1 MAGVWPQESHAMEAQ
16 EAHRLIARAVGGDPD
31 ALTDLLTEFGP
42 RLEAALHFG
51 RRWRT
56 VIDVA
61 DVMQVT
67 YLEAFIRITRFDPNA
82 GSFLRWLRTIAANN
96 LRDAI
101 RGLSGRNRPP
111 PERRITMDANA
122 DSVVELFDLLNAT
135 TTTPSR
141 VTGKNEIHL
150 LIRAAVARLPADY
163 RTVIQ
168 KYDLEGGSITE
179 VAAALNRSKG
189 AIHMLR
195 ARAHDQLRTML
206 GAESLFF
213 ESRA

>member
-1 MAGVWPQESHAMEAQ
+1 MDPQDVS
-16 EAHRLIARAVGGDPD
+16 RLVLRAVGTDAD
-31 ALTDLLTEFGP
+31 ALTELLTEFGP
-42 RLEAALHFG
+42 RLEASLHIG
-51 RRWRT
+51 RRWQPM
-56 VIDVA
+56 IDLA

-67 YLEAFIRITRFDPNA
+67 YLEAFIQITRFDPNG

-111 PERRITMDANA
+111 PERRISMDANT

-141 VTGKNEIHL
+141 VSGKNEIHT
-150 LIRAAVARLPADY
+150 LIQAAVARLPADY

-168 KYDLEGGSITE
+168 KYDLECGTIAD

-206 GAESLFF
+206 GAETQFF
-213 ESRA
+213 ETRA

>member
-1 MAGVWPQESHAMEAQ
+1 MDPQNAN
-16 EAHRLIARAVGGDPD
+16 RLVIRAVGGDAD
-31 ALTDLLTEFGP
+31 ALTELLTEFGP
-42 RLEAALHFG
+42 RLEASLHIG
-51 RRWRT
+51 SRWRP

-67 YLEAFIRITRFDPNA
+67 YLEAFIRITRFDPNG

-101 RGLSGRNRPP
+101 RGLTGCNRPP
-111 PERRITMDANA
+111 PERRISMDANT
-122 DSVVELFDLLNAT
+122 DSVVELFDLLNAS

-141 VTGKNEIHL
+141 VCGKNEIHS
-150 LIRAAVARLPADY
+150 LIRAAVGRLPEDY
-163 RTVIQ
+163 CSVIK

-179 VAAALNRSKG
+179 VASALNRSKG

-206 GAESLFF
+206 GTETMFF
-213 ESRA
+213 

>member
-1 MAGVWPQESHAMEAQ
+1 MDVQEVN
-16 EAHRLIARAVGGDPD
+16 RLIKRAVGGDPD
-31 ALTDLLTEFGP
+31 ALTDLLSEFGP
-42 RLEAALHFG
+42 RLEAALHLG
-51 RRWRT
+51 RKWRA

-67 YLEAFIRITRFDPNA
+67 YLEAFIRITKFDPNG

-101 RGLSGRNRPP
+101 RGLSGGNRPP
-111 PERRITMDANA
+111 PERRIFMDANT

-141 VTGKNEIHL
+141 VSGKNEIHS
-150 LIRAAVARLPADY
+150 LIRAAVGRLPEDY
-163 RTVIQ
+163 RVVIQ
-168 KYDLEGGSITE
+168 KYDLDGGSISD
-179 VAAALNRSKG
+179 VATSLKRSKG

-206 GAESLFF
+206 GAETLYF
-213 ESRA
+213 ETRA

>member
-1 MAGVWPQESHAMEAQ
+1 MDAQ
-16 EAHRLIARAVGGDPD
+16 DLDRHINRAVSGDAD

-42 RLEAALHFG
+42 RLEASLQIG
-51 RRWRT
+51 RRWRPL
-56 VIDVA
+56 IDVA

-67 YLEAFIRITRFDPNA
+67 YLEAFIRITQFDPGG

-101 RGLSGRNRPP
+101 RGLSGTHRPP
-111 PERRITMDANA
+111 QERRIAFNGDT

-141 VTGKNEIHL
+141 VSGKNEIHA
-150 LIRAAVARLPADY
+150 LIRAAVERLPTDY
-163 RTVIQ
+163 RTVIR

-179 VAAALNRSKG
+179 VAAALNRSRG

-195 ARAHDQLRTML
+195 ARAHDQLRSML
-206 GAESLFF
+206 GAETLFF
-213 ESRA
+213 ETHA